1 MSQYNTYLMHYGV
14 KGMKW
19 GVRKA
24 PNQVSGGRRTPSGKA
39 ELGEST
45 NIAKQLSDR
54 GSAHS
59 KNLNRESS
67 GSLKDF
73 DKMLRRDAET
83 AVRGNLTKKDAEAML
98 DIYIKLGD
106 STKDEQGKIIQ
117 QHNDLMSSIANR
129 MLGPD
134 ASKVHKN
141 VGDTGLNYITS
152 IIDSLDMDDLYYVAD
167 GGNLNDLQHSDEI
180 NELYHHGVKGMK
192 WGVRRTLE
200 QLGYDRAQ
208 KGGVDE
214 RYINKAVKQAY
225 SLNGKTNKNARQSKR
240 QMRIEEELET
250 YINTNRN
257 SAKDAALSKAIAR
270 EQNRKPSALKQKLSD
285 PEFQRKAA
293 TAAKIALV
301 IGAAYATHKI
311 INDPRI
317 LAAGKDAI
325 TKVAAKSGNVKASA
339 IKNVMNS
346 TEFKVAKAAIDKV
359 DVGSIKDAA
368 KAVGGAT
375 GKALKRLGSEDMR
388 NTISGI
394 GAMAGTTAIVRS
406 QIKDFRENKPDGDRF
421 DRAVK
426 RTQQMSEIGENI
438 NTLARGP
445 KGQSGSDTTSSTSNS
460 SSSKSSSHS
469 ASIPGIE
476 PSKKG
481 VDKSSKE
488 YNDLFKGESQA
499 NREHIKKL
507 VNAGYDV
514 DQIRKYK
521 KEFDSQFDHSAV
533 SNSSSRRGNLMQ
545 DSRTGKTV
553 RTNKPLTIKD
563 SKRISDY
570 QKQHPNKSLED
581 ALNDLDLLDKEY
593 RHSAIARNGYYLA
606 HSSVNTGWRMKR
618 Q

>member
-1 MSQYNTYLMHYGV
+1 MAQYNNYLMHYGV

-24 PNQVSGGRRTPSGKA
+24 PNQVSSGRRTPSDKA

-45 NIAKQLSDR
+45 KIAKRLSNSE
-54 GSAHS
+54 SAPKDVKS
-59 KNLNRESS
+59 KPQN
-67 GSLKDF
+67 
-73 DKMLRRDAET
+73 DADEKERYIK
-83 AVRGNLTKKDAEAML
+83 AAEAYNSWVDKADKLEDDYEFGRIDQDTYDRKSAKLEKEREKL
-98 DIYIKLGD
+98 DSELAEAT
-106 STKDEQGKIIQ
+106 TKWLD
-117 QHNDLMSSIANR
+117 
-129 MLGPD
+129 
-134 ASKVHKN
+134 KVHSSAEYKKISKRYEDVAKEYDSALAKN
-141 VGDTGLNYITS
+141 DEKKMTDLLSEMETLADQAHRLTWAAHGDYSQTDYL
-152 IIDSLDMDDLYYVAD
+152 V
-167 GGNLNDLQHSDEI
+167 
-180 NELYHHGVKGMK
+180 HHGVKGMK
-192 WGVRRTLE
+192 WGVRRTPE
-200 QLGYDRAQ
+200 QLGYRSA
-208 KGGVDE
+208 
-214 RYINKAVKQAY
+214 A
-225 SLNGKTNKNARQSKR
+225 GKVALGKSTSVAR
-240 QMRIEEELET
+240 
-250 YINTNRN
+250 
-257 SAKDAALSKAIAR
+257 SAA
-270 EQNRKPSALKQKLSD
+270 KPSAGSKLKQKLSD

-311 INDPRI
+311 INDPRL
-317 LAAGKDAI
+317 LAVGKDAI
-325 TKVAAKSGNVKASA
+325 TKVAAKSGDVKVSA
-339 IKNVMNS
+339 IKSVMNS
-346 TEFKVAKAAIDKV
+346 TEFKVAKAAIAKV
-359 DVGSIKDAA
+359 DPGSIKDAV
-368 KAVGGAT
+368 KTVGGAT
-375 GKALKRLGSEDMR
+375 GKALKKIGSEDMR

-445 KGQSGSDTTSSTSNS
+445 KGQSGSNNTSSTSNSSSSNS

-469 ASIPGIE
+469 ASIPGVE

-481 VDKSSKE
+481 IDKSSKE

-507 VNAGYDV
+507 ANAGYDV
-514 DQIRKYK
+514 EQIRKYK

-533 SNSSSRRGNLMQ
+533 TNSSSGRGSLMQ
-545 DSRTGKTV
+545 DSRTGKAV
-553 RTNKPLTIKD
+553 RTNRPITIKD

-570 QKQHPNKSLED
+570 RKLHPDKSLEQT
-581 ALNDLDLLDKEY
+581 LSDLDLLDKEY

>member
-1 MSQYNTYLMHYGV
+1 MAQTEYYLM
-14 KGMKW
+14 
-19 GVRKA
+19 
-24 PNQVSGGRRTPSGKA
+24 
-39 ELGEST
+39 
-45 NIAKQLSDR
+45 
-54 GSAHS
+54 
-59 KNLNRESS
+59 
-67 GSLKDF
+67 
-73 DKMLRRDAET
+73 
-83 AVRGNLTKKDAEAML
+83 
-98 DIYIKLGD
+98 
-106 STKDEQGKIIQ
+106 
-117 QHNDLMSSIANR
+117 
-129 MLGPD
+129 
-134 ASKVHKN
+134 
-141 VGDTGLNYITS
+141 
-152 IIDSLDMDDLYYVAD
+152 
-167 GGNLNDLQHSDEI
+167 
-180 NELYHHGVKGMK
+180 HHGVKGMK
-192 WGVRRTLE
+192 WGVRKTPE
-200 QLGYDRAQ
+200 QLGYRSPAE
-208 KGGVDE
+208 KVALGKSVS
-214 RYINKAVKQAY
+214 AVRGSYK
-225 SLNGKTNKNARQSKR
+225 SSFGSKF
-240 QMRIEEELET
+240 
-250 YINTNRN
+250 
-257 SAKDAALSKAIAR
+257 
-270 EQNRKPSALKQKLSD
+270 KQKLSD

-339 IKNVMNS
+339 LKSVMNS
-346 TEFKVAKAAIDKV
+346 TEFKVAKAAVAKV
-359 DVGSIKDAA
+359 DPGSIKDAV
-368 KAVGGAT
+368 KTVGGAT
-375 GKALKRLGSEDMR
+375 GKALKKLGSEDMR

-445 KGQSGSDTTSSTSNS
+445 KGQSGSNTTSSTSNS
-460 SSSKSSSHS
+460 SSSKTSSHS

-563 SKRISDY
+563 SKSISDY
-570 QKQHPNKSLED
+570 QKAHPNKSLEQV
-581 ALNDLDLLDKEY
+581 LGDLDLLDKEY
-593 RHSAIARNGYYLA
+593 RHSAIACNGYYLA